1 MSSDLSL
8 TIIAAIL
15 ALFMLV
21 AAAGAFFI
29 WMGLEKLNR
38 LLWRLNME
46 MGPKAIELHG
56 LLSKAQRFTSD
67 AHYQLQR
74 VSSMASTVSR
84 TASRAGSAVSKP
96 LKRFKGPDGAALALN
111 FLAGKRK
118 RDKRQQTQQEKKR
131 RTLRLLARRLPR
143 LRTH

>member
-8 TIIAAIL
+8 TIIAVIL
-15 ALFMLV
+15 GLFMLV

-74 VSSMASTVSR
+74 ASNMATTVGR
-84 TASRAGSAVSKP
+84 TASKAGGMVSKP

-111 FLAGKRK
+111 FLASKRN

-131 RTLRLLARRLPR
+131 RTLRLLARRLPN